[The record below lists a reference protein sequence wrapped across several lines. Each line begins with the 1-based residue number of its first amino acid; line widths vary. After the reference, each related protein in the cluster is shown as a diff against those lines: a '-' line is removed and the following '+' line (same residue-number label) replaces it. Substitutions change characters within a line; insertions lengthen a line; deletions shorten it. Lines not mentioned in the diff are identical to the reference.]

1 MGANNLP
8 IAGGGTLLVAR
19 EKNMERDSGG
29 ECETKQRL
37 IATCLYNLHHY
48 HFTVS
53 LKFLQML
60 I

>member
-1 MGANNLP
+1 VGANLP
-8 IAGGGTLLVAR
+8 IASRGTPMVAHK
-19 EKNMERDSGG
+19 KNMKRDSSGDCG
-29 ECETKQRL
+29 TKQRL

-60 I
+60 L

>member
-37 IATCLYNLHHY
+37 IASCLYTLHYNLRFH
-48 HFTVS
+48 
-53 LKFLQML
+53 
-60 I
+60 